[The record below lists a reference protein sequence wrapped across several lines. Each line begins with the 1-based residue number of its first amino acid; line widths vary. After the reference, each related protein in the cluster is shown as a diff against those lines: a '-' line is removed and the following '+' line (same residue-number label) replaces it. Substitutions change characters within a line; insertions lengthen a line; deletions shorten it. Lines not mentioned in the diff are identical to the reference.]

1 MARDDV
7 GSSYDAVARKY
18 EARFLDELSAKPRDR
33 ELLTTFSESV
43 RDPVVEIECGPGQIG
58 AFVRTH
64 GRRVVGLD
72 LSTEMA
78 RLACGRLGGALVAD
92 MRSLPFATARVGGIV
107 AFYSLFHLERG
118 ELSAVLREF
127 RRVLRPG
134 GRVLFSAHEGEG
146 DVVID
151 RFLDEPVLI
160 AATYFTLDELVRAS
174 ETAGFTVTRAER
186 RAPYS
191 GESTVRLY
199 VEATTT

>member
-1 MARDDV
+1 VASDNV

-43 RDPVVEIECGPGQIG
+43 GDPVVEIGCGPGQIG
-58 AFVRTH
+58 VFVRAR
-64 GRRVVGLD
+64 GLWVVGLD

-78 RLACGRLGGALVAD
+78 RLASRRLDGALVAD
-92 MRSLPFATARVGGIV
+92 MRWLPFASARVAGIV
-107 AFYSLFHLERG
+107 AFYSLFHLERA
-118 ELSAVLREF
+118 ELGPVLREF

-134 GRVLFSAHEGEG
+134 GRVLFSTHEGEG

-160 AATYFTLDELVRAS
+160 AATYYALDELVRAS

>member
-33 ELLTTFSESV
+33 ELLTTFSGSV
-43 RDPVVEIECGPGQIG
+43 CDPVVEIGCGPGQIG

-78 RLACGRLGGALVAD
+78 RLASSRLGGALVAD

-107 AFYSLFHLERG
+107 AFY
-118 ELSAVLREF
+118 
-127 RRVLRPG
+127 
-134 GRVLFSAHEGEG
+134 
-146 DVVID
+146 
-151 RFLDEPVLI
+151 
-160 AATYFTLDELVRAS
+160 
-174 ETAGFTVTRAER
+174 
-186 RAPYS
+186 
-191 GESTVRLY
+191 
-199 VEATTT
+199 